1 MIESLKLDVKA
12 EELVQR
18 LEDRIAYHRTKAESY
33 GTHIAKLGE
42 IPTIGEEEEDDVV
55 SLTRGHESP
64 RISLER
70 KVSEHADRAAI
81 LTFLRDHIV
90 PGEVYRL
97 SEQDLRMAEI
107 LPSRYP
113 W

>member
-1 MIESLKLDVKA
+1 MIEGLKLDVRA
-12 EELVQR
+12 EELVRR
-18 LEDRIAYHRTKAESY
+18 LEERIAYHRSKAEAY
-33 GTHIAKLGE
+33 GAQIEKLGE
-42 IPTIGEEEEDDVV
+42 IPSIGEEEEDDVV
-55 SLTRGHESP
+55 ALTRGRESP

-70 KVSEHADRAAI
+70 KVKEHVDRAAI

-107 LPSRYP
+107 LPGRYP